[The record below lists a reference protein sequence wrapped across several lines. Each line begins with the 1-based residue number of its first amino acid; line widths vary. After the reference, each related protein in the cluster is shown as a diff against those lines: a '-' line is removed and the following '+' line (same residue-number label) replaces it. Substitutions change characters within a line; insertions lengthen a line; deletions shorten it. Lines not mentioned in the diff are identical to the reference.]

1 MLFMNLWST
10 MCIVVVYSTV
20 YSIYERENNLIQAFT
35 LENLHETYYHLTL
48 ENRWKFSFKHFLQQ
62 RVSDGLWVFSREN
75 VKCIGCINLLSNMIK
90 RSIITLAI

>member
-20 YSIYERENNLIQAFT
+20 YSKHEHENSLIQAFT
-35 LENLHETYYHLTL
+35 LENLHETYYHLAL

-62 RVSDGLWVFSREN
+62 RVSVGLWVFFEG
-75 VKCIGCINLLSNMIK
+75 KC
-90 RSIITLAI
+90 